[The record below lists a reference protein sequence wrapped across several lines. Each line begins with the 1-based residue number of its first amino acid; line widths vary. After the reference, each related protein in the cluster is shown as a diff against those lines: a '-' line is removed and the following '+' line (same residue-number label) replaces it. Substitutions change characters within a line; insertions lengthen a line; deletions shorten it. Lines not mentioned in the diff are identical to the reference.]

1 MTRRARRLTL
11 PLACALVGALA
22 ATGGIAL
29 AARGASSG
37 MPPSSGVTTR
47 LPIEISSTS
56 CASAWLAPGP
66 GSTRLVAGNST
77 ASSATVRLRHA
88 SSGKLVVGLRVR
100 SHRHASRRFTLRP
113 GSYQFDCSLSSG
125 VVVQSNVAHVGLDPI
140 PGTPH
145 KPLGPGATSAVFK
158 PVIKAYRQDVVT
170 QLQVVALQVSAL
182 EGQIRQGSLAGAES
196 AWSTAFLGWERLGGT
211 YGSLG
216 DLGLRIAEIPG
227 SLPGGVSDPKF
238 VGFHKVEIDLW
249 QDRDLST
256 AAAATTQLAS
266 LISELQAQFPKD
278 PIAASSIPTRTHEI
292 LEDGLRDVLSDDD
305 NFGSGIELAI
315 IEADVRAT
323 RQLMTLEAP
332 LLVNRVPSLISHAS
346 HQLNHIDTVIDA
358 MKTSTGTL
366 PPLSD
371 LTLVQREE
379 LDSAV
384 GGALNVLSQFPVALR
399 LGGSGGDAT

>member
-1 MTRRARRLTL
+1 MNRFPRQLTL
-11 PLACALVGALA
+11 PLVCALVGALA
-22 ATGGIAL
+22 ATGGLAF
-29 AARGASSG
+29 AARGSSSG

-47 LPIEISSTS
+47 LPIEISSTN
-56 CASAWLAPGP
+56 CASAWVAPGP
-66 GSTRLVAGNST
+66 GSTRLVAANNT
-77 ASSATVRLRHA
+77 ASAATVRLRHA
-88 SSGKLVVGLRVR
+88 STGKTVVALRVR
-100 SHRHASRRFTLRP
+100 SRRHASRKFTLRS

-158 PVIKAYRQDVVT
+158 PVIKAYRQDVVS
-170 QLQVVALQVSAL
+170 QLRVVASAVNTL
-182 EGQIRQGSLAGAES
+182 DRQIKQGSLAGAES
-196 AWSTAFLGWERLGGT
+196 AWTTAFLDWERLGGT

-216 DLGLRIAEIPG
+216 DLGLRIPEIPG
-227 SLPGGVSDPKF
+227 SLPGGVSDPNF

-249 QDRDLST
+249 QNRDLTT

-266 LISELQAQFPKD
+266 LITELQAQFPKD

-332 LLVNRVPSLISHAS
+332 LLVNRVPALVSQAS
-346 HQLNHIDTVIDA
+346 RQLNHVDTVINSL
-358 MKTSTGTL
+358 KNSIGNL

-371 LTLVQREE
+371 LTLVQRERV
-379 LDSAV
+379 DSAV
-384 GGALNVLSQFPVALR
+384 GGALNILSQFPVALR